1 MPLTLSV
8 ALIAFGA
15 IVLVG
20 LVGYWIDEAE
30 ETVERAEPT
39 SPSGFITSDKKFFRQ
54 LSRRQEIKPLHRS

>member
-8 ALIAFGA
+8 ALIALGA

-30 ETVERAEPT
+30 ETVERDEPT
-39 SPSGFITSDKKFFRQ
+39 VAERLRHVG
-54 LSRRQEIKPLHRS
+54 

>member
-8 ALIAFGA
+8 ALITLGA

-30 ETVERAEPT
+30 ETVERDELPP
-39 SPSGFITSDKKFFRQ
+39 PSAFVTSDKNL
-54 LSRRQEIKPLHRS
+54 LSTIVPLP